1 MKRPY
6 EYTLSEAS
14 ELIQRGELTP
24 TRLAESLLERIQDL
38 EPLLEAWVTVD
49 PDQVMRD
56 AEIATELAE
65 EGEFMSPLH
74 GVPVG
79 VKDIFYTKG
88 MKTTMGSPIY
98 SDYVPD
104 IDAEIVKTLRGAG
117 MVVMGKTETT
127 EFALHDPAPTRNPW
141 NTDHTPGGSSSGSA
155 AAVSSGMIQLAL
167 GSQTGGS
174 VIRPASYCG
183 TAGFKGTYDLISREG
198 VYPLSWSLDHIGF
211 MTRTIGDALLTLQTL
226 KPDLKAGIEAVK
238 SPRIGLLSGFF
249 KDEADDEVWRGF
261 ERAVGRLWGEGADF
275 VDVRLPENFKMV
287 PDVHRVIMCVETAA
301 AHEDTFREQ
310 PEGYRE
316 YMRGFIS
323 SGLLVPGT
331 AYLRAQRIRG
341 TIIKEILRLLEDFD
355 CLACPSTVDTAPEGL
370 EWTGSP
376 AFNAPWSLTG
386 LPSITVPSGL
396 SEDKLPLGLQLV
408 GKPYGEM
415 ELLMIG
421 KWCEKRLDFP
431 DGPKDPHSP

>member
-1 MKRPY
+1 
-6 EYTLSEAS
+6 
-14 ELIQRGELTP
+14 
-24 TRLAESLLERIQDL
+24 
-38 EPLLEAWVTVD
+38 
-49 PDQVMRD
+49 
-56 AEIATELAE
+56 
-65 EGEFMSPLH
+65 
-74 GVPVG
+74 
-79 VKDIFYTKG
+79 
-88 MKTTMGSPIY
+88 
-98 SDYVPD
+98 
-104 IDAEIVKTLRGAG
+104 
-117 MVVMGKTETT
+117 
-127 EFALHDPAPTRNPW
+127 
-141 NTDHTPGGSSSGSA
+141 
-155 AAVSSGMIQLAL
+155 MIQLAL

-198 VYPLSWSLDHIGF
+198 VYPLSWSLDHVGF
-211 MTRTIGDALLTLQTL
+211 MTRTVGDALLTLQTL
-226 KPDLKAGIEAVK
+226 KPDLKAGIEAVN

-249 KDEADDEVWRGF
+249 KDEADDGVWRGF

-275 VDVRLPENFKMV
+275 VDVRLPESFKMV
-287 PDVHRVIMCVETAA
+287 PDVHRVVMCVETAA

-341 TIIKEILRLLEDFD
+341 TIIKDILRLLEDFD

-415 ELLMIG
+415 ELLVIG
-421 KWCEKRLDFP
+421 KWCEERLGFP
-431 DGPKDPHSP
+431 EGPKDPYSP